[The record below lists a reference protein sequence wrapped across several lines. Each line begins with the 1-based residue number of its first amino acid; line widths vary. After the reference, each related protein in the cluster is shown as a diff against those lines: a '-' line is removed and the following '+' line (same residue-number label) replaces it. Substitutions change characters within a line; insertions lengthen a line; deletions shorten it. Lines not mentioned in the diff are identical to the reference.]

1 MNWLLNF
8 FTSSIGRKIIM
19 ALTGLF
25 LILFLTVHLIGNL
38 QLLYPDGGKAFNIYS
53 DFMGNNTLIQLISK
67 GNFFFIIL
75 HTIQGIML
83 YFKNKSAKGSK
94 YAVIPKNKTSWA
106 SKNMAFLGTLIL
118 AFILMHLG
126 HFYFIFKFGNSV
138 PMVSYDGA
146 EMLDAYGKVVNVLT
160 NPIWLVC
167 YLLGLLA
174 LAYHLNHGFASAF
187 QTLGLRH
194 KKYTPII
201 EFLGKAYSFLIP
213 VGFAIIPIYLYITSL

>member
-1 MNWLLNF
+1 MTWLFNF

-25 LILFLTVHLIGNL
+25 LILFLTVHLLGNL
-38 QLLYPDGGKAFNIYS
+38 QLLFGDGGKAFNIYAHT
-53 DFMGNNTLIQLISK
+53 MGHHPLIQMISI
-67 GNFFFIIL
+67 GNFFFILL
-75 HTIQGIML
+75 HTVQGIML

-138 PMVSYDGA
+138 PMVTYDGL
-146 EMLDAYGKVVNVLT
+146 EVLDAYGKVVYVLT
-160 NPIWLVC
+160 QPVWLIF
-167 YLLGLLA
+167 YLLGLVA
-174 LAYHLNHGFASAF
+174 LAFHLNHGFASAF

-194 KKYTPII
+194 KKYTPLIS
-201 EFLGKAYSFLIP
+201 FLGKAYSFLIP